1 MSKEY
6 FEVDERRGY
15 QWPASSLTGKEMA
28 ILAGWRE
35 KTGTPISHLLK
46 QSILE
51 MDKIVNGGIKSE
63 NIPIG

>member
-1 MSKEY
+1 MSKESWDSY
-6 FEVDERRGY
+6 KVRGY

-51 MDKIVNGGIKSE
+51 MDKRIRRRD
-63 NIPIG
+63 